1 MLDLPQPLA
10 DHLASGSTSLCRC
23 WRLIR
28 RDGATMGFTDHDSDL
43 VFNGVTFQAASGF
56 EASEAEAR
64 LGLSVGGAEV
74 AGALSSAAISE
85 ADIAAGRYDGASL
98 ETWLVNWADVSQRA
112 LLDLSSIGEIRRE
125 DGAFAAELRSAA
137 AIYDEEKGRLFTRAC
152 DAAFG
157 DVRCGAPLSGT
168 NRIATTIT
176 GAAANDRLTIATI
189 PGLPAGWFSLGRI
202 EFTSGAAT
210 GFVADIA
217 THGTNS
223 AGEELALSRRVEAG
237 FAIGDAV
244 VLIAGCDK
252 SFATCRDRFANALNF
267 RGFPHI
273 PSADQALGY
282 AERGRGKH
290 DGGSLFR

>member
-28 RDGATMGFTDHDSDL
+28 RDGATMGFTDHDRDL

-157 DVRCGAPLSGT
+157 DARCGAPLSGT

-217 THGTNS
+217 THGAEPARRGGIRHRRRGCADRRLRQELRDLPRPFRQCAQFPRLPAYPLGRPG
-223 AGEELALSRRVEAG
+223 AGL
-237 FAIGDAV
+237 
-244 VLIAGCDK
+244 
-252 SFATCRDRFANALNF
+252 CRART
-267 RGFPHI
+267 R
-273 PSADQALGY
+273 QA
-282 AERGRGKH
+282 
-290 DGGSLFR
+290 